1 MGGLYN
7 QPQQQGQPQNNWN
20 LGGNISLSTPQQP
33 PNNNSLSGI
42 SLKTTALNSKK

>member
-7 QPQQQGQPQNNWN
+7 QPQQGQPNNWN

-33 PNNNSLSGI
+33 TNNNSLSGI